1 MTKLRGKRCSL
12 GILFILR
19 MWLSYLCMLAVMTY
33 NVGILLAVVGGLA
46 VGYLVLGFQPAEIV
60 VMGASR
66 SANNSD

>member
-1 MTKLRGKRCSL
+1 
-12 GILFILR
+12 
-19 MWLSYLCMLAVMTY
+19 MLAVMTY